1 MTNLQFSSVA
11 QSCLTLC
18 YPIDGSP
25 PGSPIPGIL
34 QARILEWVAMSFS
47 NKRLFSSSSFSAIR
61 VVSSV
66 FQGYWYF
73 SLQSDSSLCFI
84 QPGMHDAFCI
94 WITWAGCQYTA
105 LVYSFVNLEP
115 VCCSMSGSI
124 GCFLTY
130 IQVSQEAGKVVWYSH
145 LLKSF
150 LFPIIH
156 TVKRLSLIHEIDVS
170 VFLEFS
176 CCFYDPKDVGNLTS
190 ASSAF
195 SKSSLNIWKSSVH
208 ILLKPCLKNFE
219 HYFASVLICT
229 AH

>member
-1 MTNLQFSSVA
+1 
-11 QSCLTLC
+11 
-18 YPIDGSP
+18 
-25 PGSPIPGIL
+25 
-34 QARILEWVAMSFS
+34 
-47 NKRLFSSSSFSAIR
+47 
-61 VVSSV
+61 
-66 FQGYWYF
+66 
-73 SLQSDSSLCFI
+73 
-84 QPGMHDAFCI
+84 
-94 WITWAGCQYTA
+94 
-105 LVYSFVNLEP
+105 
-115 VCCSMSGSI
+115 MSGSI

-195 SKSSLNIWKSSVH
+195 SKSRLNIWKFLVH
-208 ILLKPCLKNFE
+208 VLLKSSLKDIDCYLATCE
-219 HYFASVLICT
+219 IRAW
-229 AH
+229 